1 MLFPD
6 IEAPVFDSDCS
17 NITEETTPGAST
29 AVVEWDTPSVTDNS
43 VGVISVSCSPES
55 GTTFNLD
62 ETVVTCDVSDSS
74 DNTANCSFVVKIV
87 GTYLNCCPF
96 L

>member
-6 IEAPVFDSDCS
+6 IESPVFDSGCS

-43 VGVISVSCSPES
+43 VGVISSVSCNPES

-62 ETVVTCDVSDSS
+62 ETVVTCDVSDPSG
-74 DNTANCSFVVKIV
+74 NTADCTFVVKIK
-87 GTYLNCCPF
+87 GTYLNRT
-96 L
+96 